1 MAGAAGTLQ
10 DEALVAAMCAEL
22 GAGRPFA
29 LCTVLDAKGVVPRH
43 PGARMACLADGRN
56 LGTVGG
62 GRVEAQARAASRE
75 LLSAGSGARLARLT
89 NNGEGTRCAGE
100 SLVGMSVV
108 CPDRIAVFAELLGS
122 LERRERVWF
131 VEDWKDADAPVFRVA
146 HDRADLPVALPDG
159 FPGYAWIDDRW
170 FVEEVAAIPRLF
182 IYGAGHVGRALCPA
196 AAKVGFVPVV
206 RDARADLVVPER
218 FPEADLVE
226 YVSYDDPAL
235 AEDVTP
241 ADYVVC
247 CTHTHATEAQVL
259 EKVLPRR
266 PRYVGCLGSRKK
278 AAFLAGRLAEAGVD
292 EKDVARVKIPVG
304 LAIGAVTPDEIAVAI
319 TAELIQARAQAI

>member
-22 GAGRPFA
+22 EAGRPFA
-29 LCTVLDAKGVVPRH
+29 LATVLDAKGVVPRH

-62 GRVEAQARAASRE
+62 GRVEAQARSAARE
-75 LLSAGSGARLARLT
+75 LLAAGSGSRIVTLT

-108 CPDRIAVFAELLGS
+108 RPDKLAGFADLLSS
-122 LERRERVWF
+122 LKRREPVWF
-131 VEDWKDADAPVFRVA
+131 VEDWADEDAPAFSVA
-146 HDRADLPVALPDG
+146 RGLPELPVALPDG
-159 FPGYAWIDDRW
+159 FPGYAWIDERW
-170 FVEEVAAIPRLF
+170 FVEAVAAIPRLF
-182 IYGAGHVGRALCPA
+182 IFGAGHVGRALCPVA
-196 AAKVGFVPVV
+196 ARVGFVPVV
-206 RDARADLVVPER
+206 RDVRAELALAER
-218 FPEADLVE
+218 FPEAESVAC
-226 YVSYDDPAL
+226 VSYEDPSL
-235 AEDVTP
+235 ADDVT
-241 ADYVVC
+241 AEDYVVC

-259 EKVLPRR
+259 GQVLPRH

-278 AAFLAGRLAEAGVD
+278 AAFLAAKLAEAGVA
-292 EKDVARVKIPVG
+292 EKDIARVRIPVG

-319 TAELIQARAQAI
+319 AAELIQARSQAT